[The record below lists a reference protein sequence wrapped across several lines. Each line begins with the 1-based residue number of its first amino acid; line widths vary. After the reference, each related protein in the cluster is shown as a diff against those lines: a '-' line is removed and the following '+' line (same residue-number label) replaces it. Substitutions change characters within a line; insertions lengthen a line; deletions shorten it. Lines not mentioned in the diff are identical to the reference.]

1 MVILMII
8 KDEFINFN
16 KIESIVKKLI
26 NSNIPTYYRNII
38 IKYYRKSFLIFDNN
52 ITYLYI
58 LLMFINDIYKLDVE
72 EIY

>member
-1 MVILMII
+1 MII